1 MFKLW
6 TLKNFA
12 ILKKLDF
19 LKTGYSQILYEN
31 YALRTRVVFKN
42 PAKHLRGSLFA
53 KILGIDVW
61 LGSKYASDVA
71 TNII

>member
-1 MFKLW
+1 MRSVQVMNVEKFR
-6 TLKNFA
+6 
-12 ILKKLDF
+12 D

-31 YALRTRVVFKN
+31 YALRTRAVFKN

-71 TNII
+71 ANIL